1 MHLHLPPGYHAHL
14 DPEFLVLGR
23 TDGSVVARFSCPGLV
38 AEEVERAAWEDY
50 GDAGGGCPRAVPL
63 ACVVALPLLV
73 LALFV
78 GRLARPKLSA
88 ASIAAPN

>member
-1 MHLHLPPGYHAHL
+1 MHLHLRPGYHAHL
-14 DPEFLVLGR
+14 DPDVLVLRR
-23 TDGSVVARFSCPGLV
+23 TDGSAVARFSARVLV

>member
-1 MHLHLPPGYHAHL
+1 MATTLA
-14 DPEFLVLGR
+14 
-23 TDGSVVARFSCPGLV
+23 
-38 AEEVERAAWEDY
+38 
-50 GDAGGGCPRAVPL
+50 GGCPRAVSL

-88 ASIAAPN
+88 ASIAASN